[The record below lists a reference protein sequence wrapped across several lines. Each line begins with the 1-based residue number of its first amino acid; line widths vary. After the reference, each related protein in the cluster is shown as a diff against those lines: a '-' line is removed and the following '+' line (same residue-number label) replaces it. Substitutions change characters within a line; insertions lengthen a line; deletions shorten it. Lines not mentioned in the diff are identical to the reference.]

1 MLYCVHVC
9 NQLLVYSCSHEGTEP
24 ESVSHNLV
32 VTLSSFTGKF
42 VVIHVAKR
50 PGMENVELLAS
61 DSGEDGE
68 DDEEGSEAEREEN
81 GYWDSLTG

>member
-1 MLYCVHVC
+1 MIKLCLFC
-9 NQLLVYSCSHEGTEP
+9 CSHEGTEP
-24 ESVSHNLV
+24 ESVSDNLV

-61 DSGEDGE
+61 SDDAKGGDDDGEE
-68 DDEEGSEAEREEN
+68 DDEVADD

>member
-1 MLYCVHVC
+1 MCAFE
-9 NQLLVYSCSHEGTEP
+9 QLLIVCYCSHEGTEP
-24 ESVSHNLV
+24 ESVSNNLV

-42 VVIHVAKR
+42 VVIHVAKL

-61 DSGEDGE
+61 DSGEEGEDGKEGSDGE
-68 DDEEGSEAEREEN
+68 RED